1 MNYIQ
6 PNVNTKTSEFGFPF
20 ANSNSSEKPISE
32 ISFAD
37 ALKSAYQS
45 EKSEKSET
53 ETNETQ
59 KNAENVSENEETLVS
74 KADDSSKKDEKSDK
88 VEKEDKIADSKKI
101 DDSKAKVAEENESD
115 DSGISNRIVIA
126 QNTVVKA
133 DEVVED
139 EDSEIAVDFDISS
152 KVASNVAKENL
163 GDVEESNVDLE
174 NNIVDLVAKNNDIQV
189 ENQILVDNKTN
200 VELDVNLQQ
209 ITVENTKIAKTEKSK
224 SEKIENG
231 FEKLSV
237 HDLRTK
243 KSDSDVE
250 VKSEK
255 ISNTKV
261 AKTEKEESTK
271 DSKKTVLASKN
282 TKTNDLMSSNQ
293 NVKSQKVV
301 TQSELKNAYEQDSQ
315 ENMRVTMELV
325 ADASQNITASSA
337 QKASSNGSTFH
348 QMLSNAVSQN
358 AAEFVKAGN
367 IILKDG
373 NQGTINLIM
382 KPESLGNVKIS
393 LSLSEKTISGQI
405 VVASKEA
412 YDAFR
417 ENIDAIRQAFT
428 ESGFDTGSFDLN
440 FSNQQ
445 GFAQGENAE
454 TQAQNQK
461 TSIANADKAYG
472 DLVSSDDSDSAAYEK
487 TDNHSVNIV
496 A

>member
-37 ALKSAYQS
+37 ALKSAYQ
-45 EKSEKSET
+45 SEKSET

-250 VKSEK
+250 VKSAK

-282 TKTNDLMSSNQ
+282 TKTNDLMSLNQ

-325 ADASQNITASSA
+325 ADASQNITASST

-428 ESGFDTGSFDLN
+428 ESGFDTGSLDLN